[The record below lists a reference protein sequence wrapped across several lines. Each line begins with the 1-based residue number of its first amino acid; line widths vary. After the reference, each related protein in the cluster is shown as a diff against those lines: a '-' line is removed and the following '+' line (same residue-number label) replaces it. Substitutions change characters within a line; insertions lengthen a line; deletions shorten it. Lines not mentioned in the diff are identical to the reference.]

1 MSAPHALD
9 EAGLRLA
16 LDRLASRDPDVA
28 AALARLGYPP
38 PRVRPEGFATLL
50 QAIVAQQLSTRAAA
64 AIWARV
70 EAACG
75 TDGVRP
81 EAVLALDAPAL
92 RACGFSGRKVEY
104 AHGLASSV
112 LAGALD
118 PTALALADDETAIQA
133 IAALRGFGRW
143 SAEIYLL
150 FALGRPDVF
159 PADDL
164 ALQIGFQRLKGL
176 EARPTAKALR
186 LLTEPWAPWRGA
198 GAILLWKVYGSA
210 TLDGTAAVQPTP

>member
-1 MSAPHALD
+1 MSPPHALD
-9 EAGLRLA
+9 ESGLRRA
-16 LDRLASRDPDVA
+16 LDHLATQDQDVQL
-28 AALARLGYPP
+28 ALARLGYPA
-38 PRVRPEGFATLL
+38 PRIRPEGFATLL

-75 TDGVRP
+75 PDGVRP
-81 EAVLALDAPAL
+81 EAILAMDEPAL
-92 RACGFSGRKVEY
+92 RACGFSGRKIEY
-104 AHGLASSV
+104 AHGLAESI
-112 LAGALD
+112 LTGTLDTGAL
-118 PTALALADDETAIQA
+118 ARADDETAIQA

-164 ALQIGFQRLKGL
+164 ALQIGFQRLKCL
-176 EARPTAKALR
+176 EARPTTKALR
-186 LLTEPWAPWRGA
+186 LLIEPWAPWRGA
-198 GAILLWKVYGSA
+198 GAILLWRVYGSA
-210 TLDGTAAVQPTP
+210 TLDGTATPAAG